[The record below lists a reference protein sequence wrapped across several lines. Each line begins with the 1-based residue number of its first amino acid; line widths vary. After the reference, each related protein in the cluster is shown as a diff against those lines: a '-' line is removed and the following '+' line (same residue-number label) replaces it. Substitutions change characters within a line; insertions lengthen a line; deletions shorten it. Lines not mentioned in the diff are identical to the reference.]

1 LGTFDAGLELR
12 KRVLGSEN
20 VDAKLRDVD
29 DFNRDVQRL
38 VTEFAWGTVWT
49 REGLSLRDRSLI
61 NLGMLTA
68 LNRPHELRSH
78 VRGALNNGCTATE
91 IRETLIQ
98 TAVYC
103 GFPAALDAFRVAR
116 DEMHGT
122 ETTGER

>member
-1 LGTFDAGLELR
+1 M
-12 KRVLGSEN
+12 LGSES

-29 DFNRDVQRL
+29 AFNRDIQRL
-38 VTEFAWGTVWT
+38 VTEFAWGTVWS

-116 DEMHGT
+116 DELHPASDKGA
-122 ETTGER
+122 R

>member
-1 LGTFDAGLELR
+1 MGTFDVGLELR
-12 KRVLGSEN
+12 KQVLGSES

-29 DFNRDVQRL
+29 AFNRDIQRL
-38 VTEFAWGTVWT
+38 VTEFAWGTVWS

-116 DEMHGT
+116 DELHAASDKGA
-122 ETTGER
+122 R